1 MDNIDQFVE
10 QVLNIDNSKS
20 PSDIRK
26 DLEYTKSVEATL
38 NRIFDGEFLQG
49 IKTSNKPD
57 NALVILDSDEE
68 DISLSNS
75 QTSSQQINRYI
86 DNIFDQPV
94 LKPKSKEEIENT
106 DDILSSSSSKN
117 KTKSTA
123 NKSNKLL
130 ATEDIQITARPFELF
145 VDETN
150 NRKRIKGKEKESSSI
165 PKDYTQIKDLEV
177 ISDDED
183 LLTLGKLDSPAKED
197 VDLFENN
204 SNIDLLSFDDDLN
217 SPAEINE
224 DIFNFTDADDILLT
238 KETPKRKVSTDNDEN
253 QTSLFEGASNHK
265 RIKSKNTD
273 DSSFF
278 NKTPAASPS
287 TNVCLDEKEDVLPFS
302 IDDSD
307 EEDADMVHLPT
318 SDEFFD
324 DLLSLEED
332 KDIIEIDSPEDTII
346 EDRKGKK
353 RAHTYSTNISRS
365 RSGSSSSIELF
376 STRKSNELTP
386 KEKKRL
392 EAEERKRKRQEL
404 AEEKKRQKEL
414 KQQEKERQMLY
425 EKENRIRNNRDE
437 ILKEMIVDIHPN
449 FRLTNAG
456 KLLEAALKKK
466 LAEVHSLLDQEKD
479 NPRYTIAWR
488 RKCSAEWNTDSQTFI
503 PLEKMNII
511 KEPFVLIYMH
521 IDELNELI
529 QSETIYNHIKQI
541 QQSVKDDQIL
551 LLIEGLEPY
560 YKKRALLQK
569 RIFDNQVRQ
578 NIQDIN
584 TVAASSSRRVRGV
597 EDIEKLPSRETIEQ
611 CLNELQILHDIM
623 IVPTKNDEDTA
634 SWIESL
640 TTDLALGRYKSKNMN
655 NIYKGIKSGADP
667 NDTYSKMLQEI
678 QLCTPAVAKSVMNE
692 YPTIQLLHQ
701 KYKELDQPTGEMLL
715 SSLEVERSA
724 LQARDRTINRVMSK
738 KIYSI
743 FNSDDPDLFLY

>member
-1 MDNIDQFVE
+1 M
-10 QVLNIDNSKS
+10 
-20 PSDIRK
+20 
-26 DLEYTKSVEATL
+26 
-38 NRIFDGEFLQG
+38 
-49 IKTSNKPD
+49 
-57 NALVILDSDEE
+57 
-68 DISLSNS
+68 
-75 QTSSQQINRYI
+75 
-86 DNIFDQPV
+86 
-94 LKPKSKEEIENT
+94 KPKSKEEIENT

-117 KTKSTA
+117 KTKSIA

-183 LLTLGKLDSPAKED
+183 LLTLGKLDSPTKED

-386 KEKKRL
+386 KV
-392 EAEERKRKRQEL
+392 RKV
-404 AEEKKRQKEL
+404 
-414 KQQEKERQMLY
+414 
-425 EKENRIRNNRDE
+425 RI
-437 ILKEMIVDIHPN
+437 I
-449 FRLTNAG
+449 FF
-456 KLLEAALKKK
+456 
-466 LAEVHSLLDQEKD
+466 
-479 NPRYTIAWR
+479 Y
-488 RKCSAEWNTDSQTFI
+488 
-503 PLEKMNII
+503 II
-511 KEPFVLIYMH
+511 
-521 IDELNELI
+521 
-529 QSETIYNHIKQI
+529 
-541 QQSVKDDQIL
+541 
-551 LLIEGLEPY
+551 
-560 YKKRALLQK
+560 
-569 RIFDNQVRQ
+569 
-578 NIQDIN
+578 
-584 TVAASSSRRVRGV
+584 
-597 EDIEKLPSRETIEQ
+597 
-611 CLNELQILHDIM
+611 
-623 IVPTKNDEDTA
+623 
-634 SWIESL
+634 
-640 TTDLALGRYKSKNMN
+640 
-655 NIYKGIKSGADP
+655 
-667 NDTYSKMLQEI
+667 
-678 QLCTPAVAKSVMNE
+678 
-692 YPTIQLLHQ
+692 
-701 KYKELDQPTGEMLL
+701 
-715 SSLEVERSA
+715 
-724 LQARDRTINRVMSK
+724 
-738 KIYSI
+738 
-743 FNSDDPDLFLY
+743 

>member
-1 MDNIDQFVE
+1 M
-10 QVLNIDNSKS
+10 
-20 PSDIRK
+20 
-26 DLEYTKSVEATL
+26 
-38 NRIFDGEFLQG
+38 
-49 IKTSNKPD
+49 
-57 NALVILDSDEE
+57 
-68 DISLSNS
+68 
-75 QTSSQQINRYI
+75 
-86 DNIFDQPV
+86 
-94 LKPKSKEEIENT
+94 KPKSKEEIENT

-183 LLTLGKLDSPAKED
+183 LLTLGKLDSPTKED

-238 KETPKRKVSTDNDEN
+238 KETPKRKVSTDNNEN

-346 EDRKGKK
+346 EDRKRKK

-365 RSGSSSSIELF
+365 RSGSSSSMELF

-386 KEKKRL
+386 KV
-392 EAEERKRKRQEL
+392 RKV
-404 AEEKKRQKEL
+404 
-414 KQQEKERQMLY
+414 
-425 EKENRIRNNRDE
+425 RI
-437 ILKEMIVDIHPN
+437 I
-449 FRLTNAG
+449 FF
-456 KLLEAALKKK
+456 
-466 LAEVHSLLDQEKD
+466 
-479 NPRYTIAWR
+479 Y
-488 RKCSAEWNTDSQTFI
+488 
-503 PLEKMNII
+503 II
-511 KEPFVLIYMH
+511 
-521 IDELNELI
+521 
-529 QSETIYNHIKQI
+529 
-541 QQSVKDDQIL
+541 
-551 LLIEGLEPY
+551 
-560 YKKRALLQK
+560 
-569 RIFDNQVRQ
+569 
-578 NIQDIN
+578 
-584 TVAASSSRRVRGV
+584 
-597 EDIEKLPSRETIEQ
+597 
-611 CLNELQILHDIM
+611 
-623 IVPTKNDEDTA
+623 
-634 SWIESL
+634 
-640 TTDLALGRYKSKNMN
+640 
-655 NIYKGIKSGADP
+655 
-667 NDTYSKMLQEI
+667 
-678 QLCTPAVAKSVMNE
+678 
-692 YPTIQLLHQ
+692 
-701 KYKELDQPTGEMLL
+701 
-715 SSLEVERSA
+715 
-724 LQARDRTINRVMSK
+724 
-738 KIYSI
+738 
-743 FNSDDPDLFLY
+743 